1 MGGLKVHISLTQACR
16 EAMDRQMEM
25 SASPEPMVS
34 EPSSADTNQ
43 PGLVHSK
50 PIDGGL
56 TDDFDLPPFIPSPRR
71 DRSPEPE
78 PVESDR
84 QSKRARVE
92 EVEDEEVYPR
102 YAQDFPISPEL
113 LGMGQTLFEVICEDQ
128 QNKGQAPW
136 APFEDQEDWELA
148 RWLAQNV
155 TQTAAKEFLKM
166 KGVHSRIFDL
176 PLL

>member
-1 MGGLKVHISLTQACR
+1 
-16 EAMDRQMEM
+16 MEM

-34 EPSSADTNQ
+34 EPSSTDTNQ
-43 PGLVHSK
+43 PGLVHSE

-56 TDDFDLPPFIPSPRR
+56 TDDFDLPPFIPSLRR

-78 PVESDR
+78 PVESDH

-92 EVEDEEVYPR
+92 EVEDEEAYPQ
-102 YAQDFPISPEL
+102 YAQDFPISPKL
-113 LGMGQTLFEVICEDQ
+113 LVMGQTLFKVICKDQ
-128 QNKGQAPW
+128 QNKGQTPW

-148 RWLAQNV
+148 RWLTQNV
-155 TQTAAKEFLKM
+155 TQTAAKEFLMM
-166 KGVHSRIFDL
+166 KGVHSRRFDL